1 VKVSELKELLPYL
14 KMWNTYVDIG
24 IIALIIYK
32 ILNLIKETRAEQLI
46 RGIAMLII
54 ATKLSEVLGFHT
66 VYWLLKNAMTVGV
79 IAILI
84 IFQPELRRALEHL
97 GRGKFFVKGELLDQE
112 IDSLLDEINIA
123 ITHLSKNKIGA
134 IIVLEQETG
143 LNEYIETGTKLDST
157 VTNELIVN
165 LFVPNTPLHDGAVI
179 IRRNRI
185 TAAGCFLP
193 LTQSQNLS
201 KERGT
206 RHRAAIGI
214 KEIDDQHK
222 ELFDAIDKLF
232 IACAQGKGKEEVG
245 NTLLFLEDY
254 TKVHFADEQK
264 LHIKYNY
271 PEKASH
277 KVIHDNFLK
286 HLAELKKQFEEGG
299 AGVLF
304 VSTVNKTVLDWLIQH
319 IGNADKAF
327 ATFVKQQ
334 Q

>member
-1 VKVSELKELLPYL
+1 MKKIAIKRCIEVNELKELLPYL

-24 IIALIIYK
+24 IVAVIIYK
-32 ILNLIKETRAEQLI
+32 IMNLIKETRAEQLI
-46 RGIAMLII
+46 KGIAMLII
-54 ATKLSEVLGFHT
+54 ATKLSEVLGLHV

-97 GRGKFFVKGELLDQE
+97 GRGKFFTKGELLEQE
-112 IDSLLDEINIA
+112 IDTMLDEINIA
-123 ITHLSKNKIGA
+123 VTHLSKNKIGA

-157 VTNELIVN
+157 VTNELLVN

-201 KERGT
+201 KELGT

-214 KEIDDQHK
+214 TEISDSLVIIVSEETGVISFAKMGKLSRYLDTKSLKEIIKNGYKVK
-222 ELFDAIDKLF
+222 ESK
-232 IACAQGKGKEEVG
+232 
-245 NTLLFLEDY
+245 TLIWMKRGSRNE
-254 TKVHFADEQK
+254 
-264 LHIKYNY
+264 
-271 PEKASH
+271 
-277 KVIHDNFLK
+277 
-286 HLAELKKQFEEGG
+286 
-299 AGVLF
+299 
-304 VSTVNKTVLDWLIQH
+304 
-319 IGNADKAF
+319 
-327 ATFVKQQ
+327 
-334 Q
+334 